1 MYVAAS
7 PVASGVGFELARMF
21 PRYARDAK
29 LNGLFASRALRS
41 GERIGEYR
49 GEQTGPRGPRGP
61 RGHSDPP
68 NGGYHSPYALQLSD
82 GSLIEPGPSCAAR
95 YANFARTRHDANAE
109 LVEELV
115 EGPVGGL
122 AGPAGPVGP
131 AEGRGGRVTRAFLV
145 ATRRIAPHT
154 EILTLMAHDPP
165 VHPQR
170 DAQIA
175 YAHFRRARH
184 HRDREAATGATSRA
198 KRHERRGK
206 RYARRAL
213 RAIGE
218 ANDLAF
224 GARTKQTASKS
235 TRGSPAELEL
245 ARVRDVHRSET
256 ACAARIEDLISRPR
270 LLLGGIPNPGDSVYA
285 NSCFIN
291 AALQCLF
298 AIREVT
304 FEDPRLRDAYDAIKR
319 ECSTGKTASLATALA
334 FRAEALRAMD
344 ESEPGSTGVAAL
356 RRAIQKHDL
365 YDLTEFLSPL
375 LALVAGCTSQVG
387 QAGPASPVRAECPF
401 EFAWM
406 SRVYRVLRTAHG
418 PVKSIGDPRTTR
430 LRILDCPAQTAD
442 GKPILN
448 VSAALKAKMSSHNE
462 GAGFTMDTYANG
474 TRKRTDYESQET
486 SYWIR
491 SLPAILCISLSRFK
505 MVQTVTVTKVTDRIT
520 LLPELRLPYNA
531 KVYVYDLIAI
541 AAHEGTS
548 ATSGHYTAYTKRS
561 SQGVPLWAKYD
572 DTAVYPLSAKSAL
585 AQCRAT
591 AYALFYRLRGI
602 LAIIPQ
608 DAARSSE

>member
-21 PRYARDAK
+21 PRYAREAK

-41 GERIGEYR
+41 GERVGEYR
-49 GEQTGPRGPRGP
+49 GEQPGPRGPRG
-61 RGHSDPP
+61 RSDPS
-68 NGGYHSPYALQLSD
+68 NGSYHSPYALQLSD

-115 EGPVGGL
+115 
-122 AGPAGPVGP
+122 
-131 AEGRGGRVTRAFLV
+131 EGRGGRVTRAFLV

-184 HRDREAATGATSRA
+184 HRDRERETATGSTSRA

-224 GARTKQTASKS
+224 GARTKQTARK
-235 TRGSPAELEL
+235 GAGVSPAELEL
-245 ARVRDVHRSET
+245 ARVRDVHRSEA

-270 LLLGGIPNPGDSVYA
+270 LLLGGIPNPGDSEYA

-304 FEDPRLRDAYDAIKR
+304 FEDRLLRGAYDAIKR
-319 ECSTGKTASLATALA
+319 ECSTGKPASLATALA

-344 ESEPGSTGVAAL
+344 ESEPHSAGVAAL
-356 RRAIQKHDL
+356 RSAIQKHKL
-365 YDLTEFLSPL
+365 YDVTEFLSPL
-375 LALVAGCTSQVG
+375 LALVAGCTGQVG
-387 QAGPASPVRAECPF
+387 QAGPSPARAECPF
-401 EFAWM
+401 ELAWM
-406 SRVYRVLRTAHG
+406 SRVSRVLSTTHG
-418 PVKSIGDPRTTR
+418 PVESIGDPKTTR
-430 LRILDCPAQTAD
+430 LRILDCPTETAD
-442 GKPILN
+442 GNPILD
-448 VSAALKAKMSSHNE
+448 VSAAVRAKMSPHYE
-462 GAGFTMDTYANG
+462 GAGWTMDKSADG
-474 TRKRTDYESQET
+474 SSRRTDYESQTT

-491 SLPAILCISLSRFK
+491 SFPAILCISLSRFK
-505 MVQTVTVTKVTDRIT
+505 MVSAVTVKVTHGIP
-520 LLPELRLPYNA
+520 LCPELRLSYNA
-531 KVYVYDLIAI
+531 NVAVYDLIAI
-541 AAHEGTS
+541 AAHEGRS
-548 ATSGHYTAYTKRS
+548 ATTGHYTAYTKRS
-561 SQGVPLWAKYD
+561 RQGATVWAKYD
-572 DTAVYPLSAKSAL
+572 DATVSPLSERRAL
-585 AQCRAT
+585 AACRAT
-591 AYALFYRLRGI
+591 AYAIFYRLRGI
-602 LAIIPQ
+602 LATPAPPP
-608 DAARSSE
+608 DAERSSSSDHV